1 MKRLHQK
8 NPTPA
13 MASFSFFLLHDRQSE
28 KRRLFFCLI
37 KRRNFNKSE
46 KPIRIERTGHS
57 LGGAI
62 AALFPAI
69 LAIHGEDELLDKLEG
84 VYTFGQPR
92 IGDEEFGEYMKEVM
106 KKHGIEYER
115 FVYNNDMVTRVPFDD
130 KILFGYKHYGSC
142 NYFNSLYK
150 GKVN

>member
-13 MASFSFFLLHDRQSE
+13 MASSSFFLLHDRQSE
-28 KRRLFFCLI
+28 KRHLFFCLI
-37 KRRNFNKSE
+37 KRHSFSKSE
-46 KPIRIERTGHS
+46 KPIRIQKVGTLKGYFV
-57 LGGAI
+57 
-62 AALFPAI
+62 AALFPSI

-92 IGDEEFGEYMKEVM
+92 VGDEEFGEYMKEVM

-150 GKVN
+150 GK

>member
-13 MASFSFFLLHDRQSE
+13 MASSSFFLLHDRQSE
-28 KRRLFFCLI
+28 KRHLFFCLI
-37 KRRNFNKSE
+37 KR
-46 KPIRIERTGHS
+46 HS
-57 LGGAI
+57 FRQKLRDM
-62 AALFPAI
+62 
-69 LAIHGEDELLDKLEG
+69 LARDKLRDMLARDKNLKFIL
-84 VYTFGQPR
+84 T
-92 IGDEEFGEYMKEVM
+92 GDEEFGEYMKEVM

>member
-37 KRRNFNKSE
+37 KRRSMSIKSE
-46 KPIRIERTGHS
+46 KPIRIQKVGTLKGYFYFNIR
-57 LGGAI
+57 I
-62 AALFPAI
+62 R
-69 LAIHGEDELLDKLEG
+69 LLLEFSI
-84 VYTFGQPR
+84 YCIQPR
-92 IGDEEFGEYMKEVM
+92 VGDEEFGEYMKEVM